1 MITWTWEAHG
11 TARSG
16 SPGAMVRYVGDS
28 GTVEADGHGEAMAE
42 LLQHGPFWE
51 LLDHEE
57 AVTITLTPLDDEAQ
71 EPADGVVAALLLQ
84 SHVAEAPG
92 DVR

>member
-1 MITWTWEAHG
+1 MTWTWAVSG
-11 TARSG
+11 TARSL
-16 SPGAMVRYVGDS
+16 SPGAMVRYVDDS

-57 AVTITLTPLDDEAQ
+57 AITITLTPLEDEVQAL
-71 EPADGVVAALLLQ
+71 ADGVVASLLLQ
-84 SHVAEAPG
+84 SHAAAAPG
-92 DVR
+92 DL